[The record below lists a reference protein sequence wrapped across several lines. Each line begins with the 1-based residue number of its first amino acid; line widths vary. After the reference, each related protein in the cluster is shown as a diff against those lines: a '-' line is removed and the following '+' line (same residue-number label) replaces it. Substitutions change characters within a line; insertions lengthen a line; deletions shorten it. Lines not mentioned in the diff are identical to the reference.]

1 MSVCTFTYSE
11 NPFLM
16 SNNNIKKIGVL
27 TSGGDSPGMNAAIRS
42 VVRTCA
48 FYNVECIGIYRGY
61 QGMIEGDFKEMGPR
75 SVNHI
80 IDKGGTILKSARS
93 KDFRTIEGRTLAFKK
108 IKEAQIDALVVIGG
122 DGTFTGAEIFNK
134 EFNFPVMGIP
144 GTIDNDI
151 YGTSHTLGYDTAL
164 NTVVEAI
171 DKIRD
176 TASSHNR
183 LFFVEVMGRDAG
195 HIALNA
201 GIGAGAEEI
210 LIPEEDLGLER
221 LLESLK
227 KSKASG
233 KSSSIV
239 VVSEG
244 DKIGKNVFELK
255 EYVEEN
261 LPEYD
266 VRVSVLGHIQRGG
279 SPSCFDR
286 VLAARLGVKA
296 IESLLEGKS
305 NYMVG
310 LLEDKVALTPLEQ
323 AIKGHSKI
331 DQDLLKVSDI
341 MST

>member
-1 MSVCTFTYSE
+1 MPKT
-11 NPFLM
+11 
-16 SNNNIKKIGVL
+16 IKKVAVL

-48 FYNVECIGIYRGY
+48 YHNVLCVGIYRGY

-75 SVNHI
+75 SVHNI
-80 IDKGGTILKSARS
+80 VNKGGTILKSARS
-93 KDFRTIEGRTLAFKK
+93 KEFMTVEGRKK
-108 IKEAQIDALVVIGG
+108 AHSELVKAGIDAFVVIGG
-122 DGTFTGAEIFNK
+122 DGSFTGAEVFNN

-151 YGTSHTLGYDTAL
+151 FGTSHTLGYDTAL
-164 NTVVEAI
+164 NTVVECI

-239 VVSEG
+239 VIAEG

-255 EYVEEN
+255 DYVEAN
-261 LPEYD
+261 LPEYE
-266 VRVSVLGHIQRGG
+266 VRVSVLGHMQRGG
-279 SPSCFDR
+279 APSCYDR
-286 VLAARLGVKA
+286 VLASRLGVKA
-296 IESLLEGKS
+296 VESLLEGKS
-305 NYMVG
+305 NFMVG
-310 LLEDKVALTPLEQ
+310 MINDKVALTPLEQ
-323 AIKGHSKI
+323 AIKGHTEI
-331 DQDLLKVSDI
+331 DRELLRVSEI
-341 MST
+341 MSI

>member
-1 MSVCTFTYSE
+1 MSGKI
-11 NPFLM
+11 N
-16 SNNNIKKIGVL
+16 KIGVL
-27 TSGGDSPGMNAAIRS
+27 TSGGDSPGMNAAIRA

-48 FYNVECIGIYRGY
+48 YHNIECTGIYRGY

-75 SVNHI
+75 SVNNI
-80 IDKGGTILKSARS
+80 INKGGTILKSARS
-93 KDFRTIEGRTLAFKK
+93 KEFMTEAGRKK
-108 IKEAQIDALVVIGG
+108 AYDNLVKSGIDAFVVIGG
-122 DGTFTGAEIFNK
+122 NGSFTGGLLFNK
-134 EFNFPVMGIP
+134 EFGFPVIGIP

-164 NTVVEAI
+164 N
-171 DKIRD
+171 

-210 LIPEEDLGLER
+210 LIPEEDMGLDR
-221 LLESLK
+221 LLDSLR

-239 VVSEG
+239 VIAEG
-244 DKIGKNVFELK
+244 DKIGKNAFELK
-255 EYVEEN
+255 DYVEEN
-261 LPEYD
+261 MPEYD
-266 VRVSVLGHIQRGG
+266 VRVSILGHMQRGG

-286 VLAARLGVKA
+286 VLASRLGVKA
-296 IESLLEGKS
+296 VETLLEGKS

-310 LLEDKVALTPLEQ
+310 LSKDEIVLTPLEQ
-323 AIKGHSKI
+323 AVKGKSQI
-331 DQDLLKVSDI
+331 DKELIRVSDI
-341 MST
+341 VSI

>member
-1 MSVCTFTYSE
+1 MLKT
-11 NPFLM
+11 
-16 SNNNIKKIGVL
+16 IKKIGVL

-48 FYNVECIGIYRGY
+48 YHNIECVGIYRGY
-61 QGMIEGDFKEMGPR
+61 QGMIEGDFEEMGPR
-75 SVNHI
+75 SVNNI
-80 IDKGGTILKSARS
+80 INKGGTILKSARS
-93 KDFRTIEGRTLAFKK
+93 SEFRTPEGRKK
-108 IKEAQIDALVVIGG
+108 AHENLIKAGIEALVVIGG
-122 DGTFTGAEIFNK
+122 DGTFTGALIFNS
-134 EFNFPVMGIP
+134 EYNFPVMGIP
-144 GTIDNDI
+144 GSIDNDI

-201 GIGAGAEEI
+201 GIAGGAEEI
-210 LIPEEDLGLER
+210 LIPEEDLGLDR
-221 LLESLK
+221 LLESLQ

-239 VVSEG
+239 VIAEG

-255 EYVEEN
+255 DYVDAN

-266 VRVSVLGHIQRGG
+266 VRVSVLGHMQRGG

-286 VLAARLGVKA
+286 VLASRLGVKA
-296 IESLLEGKS
+296 VESLLEGVS
-305 NYMVG
+305 NFMVG
-310 LLEDKVALTPLEQ
+310 LKNDTVNLTPLSL
-323 AIKGHSKI
+323 AIKGKSEI
-331 DQDLLKVSDI
+331 DRELLRVSDI
-341 MST
+341 ITT